1 VERGPTYKNL
11 LFSNGG
17 GTLLSFQKLLLG
29 ATAIT
34 LSLAA
39 SARAQG
45 VKPRVL
51 TTPYQNANFQLTGIT
66 ISKTGRF
73 FVNFPRWSDRY
84 QYAVIEVLAD
94 GSTKPFP
101 DAHWN
106 QWNRKPS
113 TAGQQFVCVQSVVAD
128 DQNALWVVDPAA
140 PLLTSPVPG
149 GAKLVKIDLGTNT
162 VTQVI
167 HFGSDIVLPDSYL
180 NDIRI
185 DTARGV
191 AYIPDSGHGGFV
203 IVNLTDG
210 TSRRVLDGHSST
222 LAEPG
227 VQIVVNGQPV
237 VGPDGQPPQFNVDGI
252 ALSTDKKYLYYK
264 PVTAVTLYRVPTAV
278 LLDTSATPAQVAAAV
293 EKVAVTF
300 PTDGLWMDEQDRL
313 YLSDI
318 NGTAV
323 KRLLPNG
330 TIETVVADSRL
341 QWPDTF
347 TEGPDGSIYISSS
360 EINLSPTYNN
370 GYRVGQIPFTVYRI
384 VPQ

>member
-1 VERGPTYKNL
+1 MYLRNVL
-11 LFSNGG
+11 LKASI
-17 GTLLSFQKLLLG
+17 LVWA
-29 ATAIT
+29 ATAGVQ
-34 LSLAA
+34 
-39 SARAQG
+39 AQRI
-45 VKPRVL
+45 KQAIL
-51 TTPYQNANFQLTGIT
+51 TTPYQNSDFQLTGI
-66 ISKTGRF
+66 SVSQTGRF

-84 QYAVIEVLAD
+84 QYAVVEVMPD
-94 GSTKPFP
+94 GSTKPYP
-101 DAHWN
+101 DAYWN

-113 TAGQQFVCVQSVVAD
+113 TAGQQFVCVQSVVVD
-128 DQNALWVVDPAA
+128 DQNALWVLDPAA

-149 GAKLVKIDLGTNT
+149 GAKLVRIDLATDT

-180 NDIRI
+180 NDIRF

-203 IVNLTDG
+203 VVNLTDG
-210 TSRRVLDGHSST
+210 TARRVLDGDPST
-222 LAEPG
+222 LVEPG
-227 VQIVVNGQPV
+227 VQIVVNGNPV
-237 VGPDGQPPQFNVDGI
+237 IGPDGQPPQFNVDGV
-252 ALSTDKKYLYYK
+252 ALSNDKAYLYYK
-264 PVTAVTLYRVPTAV
+264 AVTAVTLYRVPTAV
-278 LLDTSATPAQVAAAV
+278 LRDPSATADQIAAAV
-293 EKVAVTF
+293 ETVAKTF

-323 KRLLPNG
+323 KRLLPDG
-330 TIETVVADSRL
+330 TIETVIVDPRL

-360 EINLSPTYNN
+360 EINLSPQYNN
-370 GYRVGQIPFTVYRI
+370 GYRIGQLPFTVYRI